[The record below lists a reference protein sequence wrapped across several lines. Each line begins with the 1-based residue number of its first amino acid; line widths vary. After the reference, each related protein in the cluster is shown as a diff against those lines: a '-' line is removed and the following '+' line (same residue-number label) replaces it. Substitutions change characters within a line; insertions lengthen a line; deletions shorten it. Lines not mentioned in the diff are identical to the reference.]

1 MQPGAVGR
9 QLRVDRAPT
18 LVGVAFRRVDNVQ
31 QEPRAL
37 EMREELVAEADA
49 LARAFDQ
56 SRHVGD
62 DELPTVRRLDRAEH
76 RRERRERIVGDLRPR
91 VRDARQQRRLA
102 RVRQPDERGVGEQ
115 LQAQFDRALLPGHA
129 DLGEAR
135 RLPRRRR
142 VALVAAASAPS
153 LGHDDSRSRARA
165 SRSAPAR
172 PDLLVRPD
180 AREVA
185 PARVGDEH
193 DVAAAAAVAAVGP
206 ALGDELLAAEM
217 DRAVA
222 AAAGDHGQSGAI
234 VEHRR
239 GVGGD

>member
-1 MQPGAVGR
+1 
-9 QLRVDRAPT
+9 
-18 LVGVAFRRVDNVQ
+18 
-31 QEPRAL
+31 
-37 EMREELVAEADA
+37 MREELVPEADA

-56 SRHVGD
+56 SRHVGH
-62 DELPTVRRLDRAEH
+62 DELPA
-76 RRERRERIVGDLRPR
+76 
-91 VRDARQQRRLA
+91 
-102 RVRQPDERGVGEQ
+102 
-115 LQAQFDRALLPGHA
+115 
-129 DLGEAR
+129 
-135 RLPRRRR
+135 
-142 VALVAAASAPS
+142 
-153 LGHDDSRSRARA
+153 A
-165 SRSAPAR
+165 SRSASAR